1 MKKSQRLQRI
11 ANLSHTAEQIA
22 AQAFNRARD
31 EVERYATQVRDL
43 ERYRDE
49 YLRQVGG
56 DTGVVNG
63 YQVQKL
69 RAFVGRIEEALAQ
82 LRARQE
88 QAERRREQQRAVWME
103 RRRRSNTLGEVAS
116 RAREHE
122 QVELEKRL
130 QREIDDRPRVPQGE
144 QGG

>member
-11 ANLSHTAEQIA
+11 AHLSHTAEQIA

-49 YLRQVGG
+49 YLQQFDGG
-56 DTGVVNG
+56 TGVVNG
-63 YQVQKL
+63 YHVQKL

-82 LRARQE
+82 LRARQA
-88 QAERRREQQRAVWME
+88 QAELKREQERTVWIE
-103 RRRRSNTLGEVAS
+103 RRRRSNTLSEVAT
-116 RAREHE
+116 RARDHE
-122 QVELEKRL
+122 QIEIEKRL
-130 QREIDDRPRVPQGE
+130 QREIDDRPRAPQGE
-144 QGG
+144 PGG